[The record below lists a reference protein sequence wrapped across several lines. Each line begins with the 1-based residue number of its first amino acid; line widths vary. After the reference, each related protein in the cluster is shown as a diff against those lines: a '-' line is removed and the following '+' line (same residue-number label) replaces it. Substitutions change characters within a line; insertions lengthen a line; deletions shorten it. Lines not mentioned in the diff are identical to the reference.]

1 LTDPVCGSALRNA
14 AAAGSANALMFGGS
28 TFSLFE
34 YEELIKKVQ
43 ISFAPAIS
51 S

>member
-1 LTDPVCGSALRNA
+1 
-14 AAAGSANALMFGGS
+14 MFGGG

-34 YEELIKKVQ
+34 YEELLKKVQ
-43 ISFAPAIS
+43 VSFAPAIS